1 MLTAVYLND
10 PYGEAVLVAAFL
22 MRVDAEDFVKA
33 SFLDSLEI
41 KELSNDAWRDF
52 QSIRAKV

>member
-1 MLTAVYLND
+1 MLTAVYLTD

-22 MRVDAEDFVKA
+22 MRTDAEDYVKA
-33 SFLDSLEI
+33 SFLDSLKI
-41 KELSNDAWRDF
+41 KELSNDAWRNF